1 VRKLRLIALL
11 SAMEIISI
19 QPAVLFIPHV
29 YASAASVK
37 ASPSK
42 TKKKPR
48 KARKQMVL
56 KGRHGKHKGRPA

>member
-1 VRKLRLIALL
+1 VRKLRLIAFL

-19 QPAVLFIPHV
+19 QPAASFIPHV
-29 YASAASVK
+29 YASAASVN

-42 TKKKPR
+42 KKKKPR
-48 KARKQMVL
+48 KSRKQMIL